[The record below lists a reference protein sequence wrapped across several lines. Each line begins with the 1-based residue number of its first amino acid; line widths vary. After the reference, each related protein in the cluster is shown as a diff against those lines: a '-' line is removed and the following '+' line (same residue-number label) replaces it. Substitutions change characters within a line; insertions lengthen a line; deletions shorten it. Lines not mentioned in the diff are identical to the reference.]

1 MHVRHISKIQ
11 MELVYVK
18 SMERHILQDLMK
30 IMVRSIHAL
39 ILNMSLDRQKRKK
52 GQLLLYIT
60 HLTNSLAGFQTI

>member
-1 MHVRHISKIQ
+1 MHVLHISKIK
-11 MELVYVK
+11 MELLYVK
-18 SMERHILQDLMK
+18 SMEGHILQDLMK

-60 HLTNSLAGFQTI
+60 H

>member
-18 SMERHILQDLMK
+18 SMEGHILQDLMK

-60 HLTNSLAGFQTI
+60 H